1 MKFRLFAQIL
11 AGLVLSCGTTIDL
24 TQPSLAQNTT
34 FFCRRSNGV
43 PVTFARTPRGNVPII
58 RWVSN
63 SYFPPPWT
71 PQRRCEEVARR
82 FQTNRNNGTLRFI
95 TTGTLRGEPV
105 VCAASNKGDSCTGST
120 LLFTLKRGSNPNA
133 ALRRLLDVRG
143 LAGGNVLNESGG
155 DDWMYVDV
163 DDYLNAV
170 PLEENGN

>member
-1 MKFRLFAQIL
+1 MKLRLFARIL
-11 AGLVLSCGTTIDL
+11 MGLVVTLGTTTSIN
-24 TQPSLAQNTT
+24 QPSLAGNTT

-82 FQTNRNNGTLRFI
+82 FQRNRNNGTLRFI

-105 VCAASNKGDSCTGST
+105 VCAASNKDDRCTSST
-120 LLFTLKRGSNPNA
+120 LLFTLKRGSNANA
-133 ALRRLLDVRG
+133 TLRRLLDRQG
-143 LAGGNVLNESGG
+143 LAAGNVLN
-155 DDWMYVDV
+155 
-163 DDYLNAV
+163 
-170 PLEENGN
+170 